1 MKKITSIALTALLV
15 ACMAA
20 GFAPEEHSYAA
31 ANGVVKKGG
40 YMYYYK
46 SGKKVTNANVKIKGT
61 WYHFSAKGRGFRS
74 LLNKK
79 GNKAMSKVI
88 DNVKFTSKLSKKGK
102 MKRCY
107 QYIVK
112 MSYLPTPE
120 PDTSQ
125 SGWYYGEAKNMA
137 YNKGGKCYGFA
148 SLTAVAA
155 RAMGYGNVKLHYG
168 KARRKKSDKMTPH
181 CWVTVGSK
189 VLDASYDN
197 SYRLRTGSSKLKFF
211 FKTYDEIKKNPD
223 NFKVEYKD
231 KKIYKLK

>member
-1 MKKITSIALTALLV
+1 MKRIACIVMAVLLLTCV
-15 ACMAA
+15 APAFTP
-20 GFAPEEHSYAA
+20 GEHAHAA
-31 ANGVVKKGG
+31 ADGVVKKGG

-46 SGKKVTNANVKIKGT
+46 SGRKVTDANVKIKGV

-79 GNKAMSKVI
+79 GNKAMSRVI
-88 DNVKFTSKLSKKGK
+88 DNVTFTSKLSRRGK

-107 QYIVK
+107 TYIVK

-137 YNKGGKCYGFA
+137 YSKGGKCYGFA

-155 RAMGYGNVKLHYG
+155 RAMGYSTVKLHYG

-181 CWVTVGSK
+181 CWVTVGGK

-211 FKTYDEIKKNPD
+211 FKTYDDIKKNPA
-223 NFKVEYKD
+223 NFKVEYKNN
-231 KKIYKLK
+231 KIYKLK